1 MSSIVAVDTNIIIRL
16 AMRDD
21 ELQYQKV
28 LSLIQQHQ
36 LFISRT
42 VQLET
47 EWVLRSRYKRTSVEI
62 ADFFGILLQKMQII
76 CEDETALMN
85 AICYYRLG
93 ADFADALHLANTPT
107 MLFYTFDEGFC
118 KKAIQEGIVSQVYLP

>member
-1 MSSIVAVDTNIIIRL
+1 L
-16 AMRDD
+16 
-21 ELQYQKV
+21 K
-28 LSLIQQHQ
+28 SLI
-36 LFISRT
+36 
-42 VQLET
+42 
-47 EWVLRSRYKRTSVEI
+47 
-62 ADFFGILLQKMQII
+62 FFGILLQKMQII

-93 ADFADALHLANTPT
+93 ADFADALHLANTHT